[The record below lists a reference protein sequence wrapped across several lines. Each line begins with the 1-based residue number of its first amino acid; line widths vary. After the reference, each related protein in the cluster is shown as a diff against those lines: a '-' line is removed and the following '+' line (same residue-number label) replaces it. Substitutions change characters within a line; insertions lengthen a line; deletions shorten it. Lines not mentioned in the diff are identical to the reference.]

1 MTAFWEVWAQW
12 LTERLGGFALE
23 LLSGILLASV
33 VQFFVDGLFAEYLVC
48 TLASG
53 MYEGFI
59 DPNGWSWTDL
69 GQRTVGIL
77 LGLGVWAL
85 LR

>member
-23 LLSGILLASV
+23 VLSGLLLASV
-33 VQFFVDGLFAEYLVC
+33 VQFLVEGLFVQYLVAS
-48 TLASG
+48 LASG
-53 MYEGFI
+53 IYEGFL
-59 DPNGWSWTDL
+59 DPNGWSWTDV
-69 GQRTVGIL
+69 GQRTIGIL
-77 LGLGVWAL
+77 LGLGAWVL

>member
-23 LLSGILLASV
+23 LLSGLLLASV
-33 VQFFVDGLFAEYLVC
+33 VQFLIDGVFAQYLVC
-48 TLASG
+48 TLASFL
-53 MYEGFI
+53 YEGVI
-59 DPNGWSWTDL
+59 DPNGWSWVDL
-69 GQRTVGIL
+69 GQRTVGIIAGL
-77 LGLGVWAL
+77 LAWSL